1 MIHRLAVILGSVAA
15 AAILAI
21 GFAATGLGP
30 TAAPANAEQLDL
42 ASVTDPAVLAA
53 PATPAASIKPIT
65 RVETTTVY
73 VRPAPKPKVIHV
85 TKRAPTPAATQRP
98 KVKVVHVTK
107 VVPSKHH
114 GDDEGDDDGHEHDGG
129 GEHDGGDD

>member
-1 MIHRLAVILGSVAA
+1 MIHRLAVILGSISA
-15 AAILAI
+15 AAILAL

-30 TAAPANAEQLDL
+30 SAAPANAEQLDL
-42 ASVTDPAVLAA
+42 ASVDDPAVLAA
-53 PATPAASIKPIT
+53 PAAPAASVKPIT

-73 VRPAPKPKVIHV
+73 VRPAPQPKIIHV
-85 TKRAPTPAATQRP
+85 TKRAPAPSATKRP

-107 VVPSKHH
+107 VVPSKHN
-114 GDDEGDDDGHEHDGG
+114 GDDDHDDDGQEHDGG